1 MITADHNSSSPS
13 ILNTLKKYVD
23 RGTNPIAP
31 LWHHKLKTDWWS
43 KVTPCFLYAC
53 SCGSLIAVKYFIDNG
68 LEPTIW
74 YILFSTVLILGL

>member
-1 MITADHNSSSPS
+1 MICANHNSSFTS
-13 ILNTLKKYVD
+13 ILNTLKNYVG

-43 KVTPCFLYAC
+43 KVTPCFLYAA
-53 SCGSLIAVKYFIDNG
+53 SCGSLVAVKYFIDNG

-74 YILFSTVLILGL
+74 YIVSSTLEI